1 MTDPNYGPQG
11 PAEPN
16 PFNNLLPVQYGN
28 FWERFAAALIDGL
41 VIGVAWSIIASLLGI
56 NFLDRHI
63 IESDSGSGVFNY
75 WSFGPRQG
83 VPILIYWLY
92 FAFMESGPK
101 QATLGK
107 MALGLKVT
115 NTHGQPISFLNA
127 TGRFF
132 GKYVSAIILFIG
144 FLMVLW
150 DDKCQALHDKLAGT
164 LVVKK

>member
-1 MTDPNYGPQG
+1 MTDPNYGASGQT
-11 PAEPN
+11 ESN
-16 PFNNLLPVQYGN
+16 LFNDLVPVQYGS
-28 FWERFAAALIDGL
+28 FWERLAAALIDGL
-41 VIGVAWSIIASLLGI
+41 IIGIAWSIIASLLGI
-56 NFLDRHI
+56 DLLDRTVI
-63 IESDSGSGVFNY
+63 ASDSGISMY
-75 WSFGPRQG
+75 HWSWGSRG
-83 VPILIYWLY
+83 VPMVIYWLY

-132 GKYVSAIILFIG
+132 AKYLSAIILFIG
-144 FLMVLW
+144 YLMVLW
-150 DDKCQALHDKLAGT
+150 DDKRQGLHDKLAGT